1 MGRLNVANDT
11 QYVSRLQCVQTAVD
25 AQISSLAAS
34 KEPIKCGLVS
44 FNDSVTVIGDGTDAH
59 TVVTGDKLQDLAKLK
74 EIGTACAVGK
84 RLGECHEKLSDAL
97 WKLQENGQTALGP
110 ALVVSIAMASSVPG
124 SQVILCTDGLA
135 NIGVGALD
143 ADAQNAQNANAQAN
157 EAMEVDD
164 DGDALDPMEAW
175 YTALGDY
182 AVSLGVVVNI
192 VSIADDGCKLELLG
206 SIVEATGG
214 TLKRI
219 NPLKLAEKFEG
230 IIEDES
236 IATNCA
242 ATMLLH
248 PGLKFHDTVEAA
260 QIEQEKE
267 KGKDE
272 AQSEKE
278 KEKGQEKEKEANV
291 DAKEKESES
300 ESVADAESE
309 KESTRKIYSVAR
321 SMREVGNVFAESRI
335 FFEYTVDKAKKSEF
349 EGLKQLP
356 FQVQIEYQK
365 KDGSRWLRVITQ
377 QKSVTMDRAAM
388 RKDLDYALLSKYGTH
403 VTTELCAKGD
413 YESSRAWTA
422 ANTTFM
428 NQNVNNHRQMAMLAN
443 YAQQNVVLD
452 HQMQQQMQTEAMQPQ
467 MGMDM
472 GFGGLAQEPARSASS
487 MASYGRAK
495 KGGKKKRKARKEARN
510 DLFSSHMYKMKK
522 SSRK

>member
-1 MGRLNVANDT
+1 
-11 QYVSRLQCVQTAVD
+11 
-25 AQISSLAAS
+25 
-34 KEPIKCGLVS
+34 
-44 FNDSVTVIGDGTDAH
+44 
-59 TVVTGDKLQDLAKLK
+59 
-74 EIGTACAVGK
+74 
-84 RLGECHEKLSDAL
+84 
-97 WKLQENGQTALGP
+97 
-110 ALVVSIAMASSVPG
+110 MASSVPG

-143 ADAQNAQNANAQAN
+143 ADAQANADEQA
-157 EAMEVDD
+157 EDEDADAM
-164 DGDALDPMEAW
+164 DPMEAW
-175 YTALGDY
+175 YTALGEY
-182 AVSLGVVVNI
+182 AVGLGVVVNI

-214 TLKRI
+214 NLKRI
-219 NPLKLAEKFEG
+219 NPLKLADKFEG

-260 QIEQEKE
+260 QIEKDD
-267 KGKDE
+267 DE
-272 AQSEKE
+272 AAK
-278 KEKGQEKEKEANV
+278 V
-291 DAKEKESES
+291 DAKSEAKSEPAEDVVMADTEK
-300 ESVADAESE
+300 AEDNE
-309 KESTRKIYSVAR
+309 PARKIFSVAR
-321 SMREVGNVFAESRI
+321 SLRDVGNVFAGSRI
-335 FFEYTVDKAKKSEF
+335 FFEYVVDKAKKAEF
-349 EGLKQLP
+349 AGLKQLP

-377 QKSVTMDRAAM
+377 QKSVTMDRAKM
-388 RKDLDYALLSKYGTH
+388 RQQLDYNLLSKYGTH

-452 HQMQQQMQTEAMQPQ
+452 HQMQRQMQTE
-467 MGMDM
+467 
-472 GFGGLAQEPARSASS
+472 S
-487 MASYGRAK
+487 MAMPAMAMNAMAMHDEVEVESRAK
-495 KGGKKKRKARKEARN
+495 KSRGKKKKARKGARN